1 MSAQCPACGL
11 HPRVAVQLVMGFFT
25 HEVEFAWF
33 AHLGGFACT
42 PVVLAM
48 RRREVARAVAVPAYA
63 RA

>member
-1 MSAQCPACGL
+1 
-11 HPRVAVQLVMGFFT
+11 MGFFT